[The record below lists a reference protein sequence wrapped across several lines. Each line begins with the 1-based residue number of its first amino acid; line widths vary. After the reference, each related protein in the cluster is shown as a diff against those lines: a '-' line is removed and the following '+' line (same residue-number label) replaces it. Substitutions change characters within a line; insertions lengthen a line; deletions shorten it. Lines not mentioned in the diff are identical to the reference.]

1 MLTFGPESKDGGGVG
16 KCVVPMRLAPVWCD
30 RGSDAKSKSL
40 FEGEENETR
49 AIWQGAQASS
59 AR

>member
-1 MLTFGPESKDGGGVG
+1 MSVGYEDQTAAYIDSESKGGGGAG

-40 FEGEENETR
+40 FGSVQNETR
-49 AIWQGAQASS
+49 TI
-59 AR
+59 